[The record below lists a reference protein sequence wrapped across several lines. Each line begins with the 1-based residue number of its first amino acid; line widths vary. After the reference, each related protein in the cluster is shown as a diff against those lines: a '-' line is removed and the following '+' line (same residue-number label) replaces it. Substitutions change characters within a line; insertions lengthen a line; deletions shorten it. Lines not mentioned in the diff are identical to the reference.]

1 MISYRPRHMVS
12 LSGLIL
18 LTFLQALLF
27 NSAASGEDDTL
38 PSRERLLAIE
48 IPESLEAVLADLD
61 SAEWAVREAASKRLL
76 DPVFSSELLMA
87 VVEQRSLSEEARARL
102 LGSLIARKTTAPRG
116 ALGIRMRQSVRA
128 NPGVLVNSVIPGMP
142 AEGLL
147 KTGDVI
153 YEIGGVRGTP
163 ALRVNA
169 LVVEV
174 QRKSPGENIRI
185 KLWRALRDENG
196 IHRTGPD
203 GRLLYDSVTVD
214 MALGSMKQFGSNGNL
229 AFSSTVNSVRRRWAE
244 DLIRRFLLPPRRLRM
259 KLINAADDRPS
270 IAARDIELHPDIVW
284 LKGAVEDFPHL
295 DHARAKQLRMKMMM
309 RHGRLQVDV
318 EIPSLEPEERAWFER
333 VLERYESL
341 LPSQDG

>member
-1 MISYRPRHMVS
+1 MIP

-18 LTFLQALLF
+18 LTLLQVLLF
-27 NSAASGEDDTL
+27 TTGVSGQDEAL
-38 PSRERLLAIE
+38 PSRERLREIV
-48 IPESLEAVLADLD
+48 IPESFETVLADLD
-61 SAEWAVREAASKRLL
+61 SAEWAVRESASKRLL
-76 DPVFSSELLMA
+76 DAEFSSEILMA
-87 VVEQRSLSEEARARL
+87 VVLQRTLSEEVRARL
-102 LGSLIARKTTAPRG
+102 LGCLIARKTTAPRG

-153 YEIGGVRGTP
+153 YEIGSVRGTP

-174 QRKSPGENIRI
+174 QRKSPGDNIRI

-196 IHRTGPD
+196 IHRAGPD
-203 GRLLYDSVTVD
+203 GRLLYESVTVD

-244 DLIRRFLLPPRRLRM
+244 DLIRRFSLSPRRVRM
-259 KLINAADDRPS
+259 KLINAVEDRTP
-270 IAARDIELHPDIVW
+270 IEARDIERHPDIIW
-284 LKGAVEDFPHL
+284 LRKAVKDFPHL
-295 DHARAKQLRMKMMM
+295 DYARARQLRLKMMM

-333 VLERYESL
+333 VLERYETL
-341 LPSQDG
+341 LPPQDG